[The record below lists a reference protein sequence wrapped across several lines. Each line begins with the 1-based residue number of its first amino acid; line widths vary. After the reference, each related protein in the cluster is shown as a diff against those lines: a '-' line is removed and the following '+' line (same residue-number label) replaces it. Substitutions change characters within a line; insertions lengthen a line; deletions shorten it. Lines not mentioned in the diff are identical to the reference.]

1 MKKLSRRL
9 TLTLALGGA
18 LAASAAAFAVAAD
31 KDLIVFDWSGYE
43 DPSFHGKYVEKNGDS
58 PIFAFFG

>member
-9 TLTLALGGA
+9 TLTLALAGA
-18 LAASAAAFAVAAD
+18 LASSAAAFAVAAD

-43 DPSFHGKYVEKNGDS
+43 DPSFHG
-58 PIFAFFG
+58 

>member
-1 MKKLSRRL
+1 MKNLGRRL

-18 LAASAAAFAVAAD
+18 LVASAAAFAVAAD

-43 DPSFHGKYVEKNGDS
+43 DPSFCLLYTSDAADE
-58 PIFAFFG
+58 